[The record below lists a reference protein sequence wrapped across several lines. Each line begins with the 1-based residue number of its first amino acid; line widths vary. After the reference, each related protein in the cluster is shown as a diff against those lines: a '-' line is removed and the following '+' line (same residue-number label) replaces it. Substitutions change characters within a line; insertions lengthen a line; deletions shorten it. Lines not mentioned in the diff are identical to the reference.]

1 MDKAIVDSG
10 TTLLRL
16 PVNVFNA
23 LVEAITRSS
32 LVRCC
37 LSTDNDETGCQR
49 KEMHGEDSTHTLFKD
64 VVALR
69 GRSRRFSAIKVC
81 VCVSAHAVFP
91 ILYSTLHIFT
101 SL

>member
-32 LVRCC
+32 LVRSC
-37 LSTDNDETGCQR
+37 LCADNDETGCQEQR
-49 KEMHGEDSTHTLFKD
+49 DAGEDSERTRTHTHTQALFKD
-64 VVALR
+64 VVVALR
-69 GRSRRFSAIKVC
+69 
-81 VCVSAHAVFP
+81 
-91 ILYSTLHIFT
+91 
-101 SL
+101 